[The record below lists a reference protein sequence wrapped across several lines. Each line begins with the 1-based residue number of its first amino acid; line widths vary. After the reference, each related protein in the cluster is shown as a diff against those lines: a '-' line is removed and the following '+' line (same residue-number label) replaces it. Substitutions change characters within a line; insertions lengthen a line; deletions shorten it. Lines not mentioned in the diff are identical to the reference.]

1 MGQAEVVVGAGS
13 YRFSGDGAV
22 AFPHKYTDEG
32 VTVRTMFTGAYLLH
46 LTAAGCV
53 LNDVYRESEGLGV
66 RIDGVRVTASGEFE
80 RGADNGLRS
89 LGISYQ
95 IEVDSPSPAEDVE
108 RLLAHVDAVA
118 EMPSVIRAGAPVARA
133 RAAASASQ

>member
-66 RIDGVRVTASGEFE
+66 HIDGVRVTASGQFE
-80 RGADNGLRS
+80 RGEDQGLRS
-89 LGISYQ
+89 LGITYVV
-95 IEVDSPSPAEDVE
+95 EVDSPASAEDVQ
-108 RLLAHVDAVA
+108 RLLKHVDEVA
-118 EMPSVIRAGAPVARA
+118 EMPSVIRAGAPVSREA
-133 RAAASASQ
+133 